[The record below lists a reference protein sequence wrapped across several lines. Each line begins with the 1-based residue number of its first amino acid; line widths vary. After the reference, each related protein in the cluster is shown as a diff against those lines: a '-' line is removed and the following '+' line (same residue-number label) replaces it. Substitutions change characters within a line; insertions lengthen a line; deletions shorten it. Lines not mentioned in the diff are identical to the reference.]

1 MSTATAFAPES
12 TSTDSVEITVRVG
25 QMSAAVQ
32 TVTGN
37 IGMTIRDV
45 FSQVGIDLDRVTA
58 SVRGEPRELDEQV
71 EDNDLVMASRAV
83 RGG

>member
-1 MSTATAFAPES
+1 MSTATATAPD
-12 TSTDSVEITVRVG
+12 TTTDGSFDITVRIG
-25 QMSAAVQ
+25 QMSASVQ

-37 IGMTIRDV
+37 FGMTIREA

-58 SVRGEPRELDEQV
+58 SVRGEPRDLDEPLQ
-71 EDNDLVMASRAV
+71 DNDLVMASRAV